1 MGDSQVLTQD
11 CCNNNGSP
19 AKSKIPQLKF
29 VKSAVQPGKEN
40 NSPKCMTTSKDFQS
54 SFSCESPHVNGVH
67 AERWK
72 AKYQESDRKY
82 KALLVKNEKSQ
93 YFILF
98 QFIQRE

>member
-1 MGDSQVLTQD
+1 MGDSQVFTQD

-29 VKSAVQPGKEN
+29 TKTSIQSGKEN

-54 SFSCESPHVNGVH
+54 SFTNESSQMNGAY

-82 KALLVKNEKSQ
+82 KALLVKNEKS
-93 YFILF
+93 
-98 QFIQRE
+98 